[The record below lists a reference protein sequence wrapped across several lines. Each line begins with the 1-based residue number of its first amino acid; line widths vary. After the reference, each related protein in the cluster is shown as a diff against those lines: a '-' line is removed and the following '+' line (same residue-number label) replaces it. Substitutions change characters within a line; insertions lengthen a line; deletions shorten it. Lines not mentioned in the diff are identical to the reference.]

1 MSVLRALSFV
11 GAMALLPGA
20 NAMAQPAPPPPPL
33 LGLPDGF
40 LAEGP
45 LPITV
50 MISADVTSARAKK
63 TEKGSLVLLTA
74 KKLLYYAD
82 GNKTLQKHLASPV
95 AGNVFLIETGDERK
109 LKWKVDPETKLF
121 TGEHVLPA
129 PLLVKL
135 PRKITPAQESLY
147 LYFALEHLHGR
158 VDEALSGGNEGAV
171 DLLLPLQA
179 SAKRVAKRIK
189 AKQLSD
195 DVYELYACV
204 SEYIAEQQKLI
215 GEAGTVAAEDKD
227 RADQLKRKKKV
238 GALVYQQNATGSFLL
253 PLYGTA
259 EANKRMVI
267 AGLGGTAE
275 SNQRY
280 LREQLELKQAEQCL
294 QKETYEEVAAIE
306 EERQQSREDRDRRMR
321 TLART
326 LDLPEDGL
334 QEDLVNQARANRDY
348 EPLAKHLLDIAK
360 KSPRNGELGN
370 PWQWVDACLL
380 SSPDFGAKDA
390 ARAEKG
396 FDLAKLCVSAA
407 GAVPPDEFYN
417 PDRGNPLDCRPACT
431 ADSSGRTRQW
441 DLQRRLQSKG
451 IVCVSCVRSGGLVW
465 RRRRRRR
472 VSRATHVGLGPR
484 RTAR

>member
-158 VDEALSGGNEGAV
+158 VDEALLGGNEA
-171 DLLLPLQA
+171 
-179 SAKRVAKRIK
+179 
-189 AKQLSD
+189 QLTCS
-195 DVYELYACV
+195 YR
-204 SEYIAEQQKLI
+204 SR
-215 GEAGTVAAEDKD
+215 
-227 RADQLKRKKKV
+227 RA
-238 GALVYQQNATGSFLL
+238 
-253 PLYGTA
+253 
-259 EANKRMVI
+259 
-267 AGLGGTAE
+267 
-275 SNQRY
+275 
-280 LREQLELKQAEQCL
+280 
-294 QKETYEEVAAIE
+294 
-306 EERQQSREDRDRRMR
+306 
-321 TLART
+321 
-326 LDLPEDGL
+326 
-334 QEDLVNQARANRDY
+334 
-348 EPLAKHLLDIAK
+348 
-360 KSPRNGELGN
+360 RNGW
-370 PWQWVDACLL
+370 P
-380 SSPDFGAKDA
+380 S
-390 ARAEKG
+390 
-396 FDLAKLCVSAA
+396 
-407 GAVPPDEFYN
+407 
-417 PDRGNPLDCRPACT
+417 
-431 ADSSGRTRQW
+431 
-441 DLQRRLQSKG
+441 
-451 IVCVSCVRSGGLVW
+451 
-465 RRRRRRR
+465 
-472 VSRATHVGLGPR
+472 VSRLSNLVTMCTSFMHASQSTSPSNRSSLEKPARWPR
-484 RTAR
+484 RTRTVPTS